1 MTLPG
6 RLASVGPGDAGLYV
20 HVPFCLTR
28 CGYCDF
34 NAHAGLD
41 HLKAPF
47 VEALLAEADLA
58 APAWEGTRFVS
69 VFLGGGTPTTLPP
82 RAIAGIIERLRARFD
97 LDPDAEVTVE
107 ANPDTVDR
115 GSLAALRGAGVSRL
129 SMGAQS
135 FDPSVL
141 RSLERLHRPEAVR
154 RAFTAAREAG
164 FEEVNLDLIYGTR
177 GESAPSWART
187 LEEALALGPEHLS
200 CYALTIEG
208 GTPLGR
214 RVTLGLEPPPDPDEQ
229 SDRYEA
235 ACARLA
241 AAGYRHYEV
250 SNWARPGAECLH
262 NLGYW
267 HGRPYLGLGP
277 GAHSSRDGRRW
288 WTVRSPERYVAE
300 LRAGRLPLGGEERPG
315 PEAARLERLLLG
327 LRLSDGVPGSW
338 VPEEAAAGFLD
349 RGLARWRDGRF
360 VLTEAGMLLANDLV
374 ASAG

>member
-1 MTLPG
+1 VTPLG
-6 RLASVGPGDAGLYV
+6 RPAEVTRRDAGIYI

-82 RAIAGIIERLRARFD
+82 AAIAGILDRLRARFH
-97 LDPDAEVTVE
+97 LDADAEITVE

-115 GSLAALRGAGVSRL
+115 TSLAALREAGVTRL

-135 FDPSVL
+135 FDPWVL
-141 RSLERLHRPEAVR
+141 RSLERIHRPEAVR
-154 RAFTAAREAG
+154 RAFGAVRAAG

-177 GESAPSWART
+177 GETPGSWART
-187 LEEALALGPEHLS
+187 VEEALALGPEHLS
-200 CYALTIEG
+200 CYALTIEP

-214 RVTLGLEPPPDPDEQ
+214 RVALGLEAPPDPDEQ
-229 SDRYEA
+229 ADRYEA

-241 AAGYRHYEV
+241 AAGYRHYEL
-250 SNWARPGAECLH
+250 SNWARPGTECLH

-277 GAHSSRDGRRW
+277 GAHSSLDGRRW
-288 WTVRSPERYVAE
+288 WTIRSPERYVTE
-300 LRAGRLPLGGEERPG
+300 LRAGRAPLGGEERPG
-315 PEAARLERLLLG
+315 PEAIRLERLLLG

-338 VPEEAAAGFLD
+338 VPAAAAEDFLD
-349 RGLARWRDGRF
+349 RGLARRRNGRF

-374 ASAG
+374 AAAG